1 MSAKDL
7 NQNFRSGYIVLAGK
21 PNVGKSTLFN
31 ALVGERL
38 SIVSHKPQTTRN
50 NIIGILTT
58 DKSQLI
64 FQDTPGLLEPQY
76 RLHEAMLRSIGKAV
90 GEADIVLGMV
100 DASDFESSFSET
112 LKRTLNATNL
122 KRIVALNKIDLVGSD
137 EVERFLAEINT
148 SIDAHQMVA
157 ISAATGQNLDELQS
171 ILESALPFGPM
182 YYPEDTLTEHPER
195 FFVAELIRE
204 EIFSRLR
211 QELPY
216 AIAVKV
222 EEFKEDRSKV
232 YIRADIVVE
241 RNSQKGIVIGQGGK
255 TLRNIGRNARMRIE
269 SFLERQVYLDLHVKV
284 YENWRKKDSAL
295 RGFGYDVT

>member
-1 MSAKDL
+1 MSAKDH
-7 NQNFRSGYIVLAGK
+7 NQDFRSGYIVLAGK

-58 DKSQLI
+58 DKSQMI

-76 RLHEAMLRSIGKAV
+76 RLHEAMLRSIGEAV
-90 GEADIVLGMV
+90 GEADVVLGMV

-137 EVERFLAEINT
+137 EAERFLTKINT

-269 SFLERQVYLDLHVKV
+269 SFLEQQVYLDLHVKV

-295 RGFGYDVT
+295 RGFGYDVP

>member
-1 MSAKDL
+1 MSAKDH

-58 DKSQLI
+58 DKSQMI

-269 SFLERQVYLDLHVKV
+269 SFLERQVYLDLQVKV

-295 RGFGYDVT
+295 RGFGYDVS

>member
-1 MSAKDL
+1 MSAKDH
-7 NQNFRSGYIVLAGK
+7 NQDFRSGYIVLAGK

-269 SFLERQVYLDLHVKV
+269 SFLERQVYLDLQVKV
-284 YENWRKKDSAL
+284 YENWRKKD
-295 RGFGYDVT
+295 